1 MAKILFDKNRK
12 KVFPKH
18 NLYSIIEY
26 NHQRQVNVLKI
37 EKINKDRIVVTLSPT
52 DLSDYNIDINALGP
66 NSKELHSLLF
76 NIMEMIRDE
85 TGFNPYNGQVVV
97 EATPFKDGVTLG
109 VSKMGA
115 AQRLALEEFKRSVK
129 VTARLKSPEKREKTR
144 YVVFRFS
151 EFDNA
156 CMSLKRLTDEILYG
170 GALYR
175 LDKAFCLAMRN
186 EDEYRRSI
194 DLVNEFADEMSYN
207 PLKHVFVK
215 EHGSLI
221 AEGEE
226 LVEMARH
233 IRSLT

>member
-1 MAKILFDKNRK
+1 M
-12 KVFPKH
+12 
-18 NLYSIIEY
+18 
-26 NHQRQVNVLKI
+26 KI
-37 EKINKDRIVVTLSPT
+37 EKINKDRIMVTLSPT

-97 EATPFKDGVTLG
+97 EATPFKDGITLI

-115 AQRLALEEFKRSVK
+115 AQTRLAIEEFKRNVK
-129 VTARLKSPEKREKTR
+129 VTARLKSPDKAAARNA
-144 YVVFRFS
+144 VFYFS
-151 EFDNA
+151 DFDSA
-156 CMSLKRLTDEILYG
+156 CMSLARLADEILFD
-170 GALYR
+170 GAFYR
-175 LDKAFCLAMRN
+175 LDKAFCLAMKNAEKHAR
-186 EDEYRRSI
+186 YI
-194 DLVNEFADEMSYN
+194 DLIKEFAESVSYN
-207 PLKHVFVK
+207 PLRRVFVS

>member
-1 MAKILFDKNRK
+1 M
-12 KVFPKH
+12 
-18 NLYSIIEY
+18 
-26 NHQRQVNVLKI
+26 KI
-37 EKINKDRIVVTLSPT
+37 EKINKDRIMVTLSPT

-97 EATPFKDGVTLG
+97 EATPFKDGITLV

-115 AQRLALEEFKRSVK
+115 AQTRLAIEEFKRSVK
-129 VTARLKSPEKREKTR
+129 VTAKLKSPGNAARNA
-144 YVVFRFS
+144 VFYFS
-151 EFDNA
+151 DFDSA
-156 CMSLKRLTDEILYG
+156 CMSLARLTDEILYD
-170 GALYR
+170 GAFYR
-175 LDKAFCLAMRN
+175 LDKAFCLAMKNAEKHAR
-186 EDEYRRSI
+186 YI
-194 DLVNEFADEMSYN
+194 DLIKEFAESVSYN
-207 PLKHVFVK
+207 PLRRVFVS

>member
-1 MAKILFDKNRK
+1 M
-12 KVFPKH
+12 
-18 NLYSIIEY
+18 
-26 NHQRQVNVLKI
+26 KI
-37 EKINKDRIVVTLSPT
+37 EKINKDRIMVTLSPT

-97 EATPFKDGVTLG
+97 EATPFKDGITLV

-115 AQRLALEEFKRSVK
+115 AQTRLAIEEFKRSVK
-129 VTARLKSPEKREKTR
+129 VTARLKSPDRAAR
-144 YVVFRFS
+144 NAVFYFS
-151 EFDNA
+151 DFDSA
-156 CMSLKRLTDEILYG
+156 CMSLTRLTDEILFD
-170 GALYR
+170 GAFYR
-175 LDKAFCLAMRN
+175 LDKAFCLAMKNAEKHAR
-186 EDEYRRSI
+186 YI
-194 DLVNEFADEMSYN
+194 DLIKEFAESVSYN
-207 PLKHVFVK
+207 PLRRVFVS

>member
-1 MAKILFDKNRK
+1 M
-12 KVFPKH
+12 
-18 NLYSIIEY
+18 
-26 NHQRQVNVLKI
+26 KI
-37 EKINKDRIVVTLSPT
+37 EKINKDRIMVTLSPT

-66 NSKELHSLLF
+66 NCKELHSLLF

-97 EATPFKDGVTLG
+97 EATPFKDGITLI

-115 AQRLALEEFKRSVK
+115 AQTRLAIEEFKRNVK
-129 VTARLKSPEKREKTR
+129 VTARLKSPDKAAARNA
-144 YVVFRFS
+144 VFYFPD
-151 EFDNA
+151 FDSA
-156 CMSLKRLTDEILYG
+156 CMSLARLTDEILFD
-170 GALYR
+170 GAFYR
-175 LDKAFCLAMRN
+175 LDKAFCLAMKN
-186 EDEYRRSI
+186 AEKHAKYI
-194 DLVNEFADEMSYN
+194 DLIKEFAESVSYN
-207 PLKHVFVK
+207 PLKYVFAA